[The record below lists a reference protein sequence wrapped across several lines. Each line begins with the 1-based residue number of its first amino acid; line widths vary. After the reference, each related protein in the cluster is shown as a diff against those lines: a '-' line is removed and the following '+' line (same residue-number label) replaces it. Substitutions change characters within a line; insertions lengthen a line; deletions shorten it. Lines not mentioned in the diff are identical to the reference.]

1 MNQEV
6 IEPKILHKNA
16 KNIYGDRKI
25 VSNGVGYYL
34 KILRYFDILNKN
46 KSTYSWEKRQ
56 IIVPDHILKEMLIL
70 YSHIHDRYEIDV
82 LRIQDDVAFSLFD
95 LSNLENVLME
105 YNGKEWAY
113 QKELIQKVII
123 TNKYKELKRVIKWIV
138 KGFKEWNAVVE
149 ALGQGKQSILM
160 RTYSTTNKEFLLY
173 PTFSYANKDD
183 YLDMFKTN
191 DQKFVEE
198 HALPLK
204 KDGQVEI
211 KYFARN

>member
-1 MNQEV
+1 MDC
-6 IEPKILHKNA
+6 K
-16 KNIYGDRKI
+16 
-25 VSNGVGYYL
+25 
-34 KILRYFDILNKN
+34 
-46 KSTYSWEKRQ
+46 
-56 IIVPDHILKEMLIL
+56 
-70 YSHIHDRYEIDV
+70 
-82 LRIQDDVAFSLFD
+82 
-95 LSNLENVLME
+95 
-105 YNGKEWAY
+105 
-113 QKELIQKVII
+113 
-123 TNKYKELKRVIKWIV
+123 

-211 KYFARN
+211 KYFARIEDIIEKSSARIGSANKLHIWSNDHVKDYLKNKKAFIWVLRVYKLKEPFFAEKNNGMLFANLKKGSSLDGIKPILTDKEFESILSQL